1 MSVIIKLFFTFLKI
15 GTFSF
20 GGGYAMIPFIQ
31 REIITNNKW
40 INSSTFMDIIGI
52 SQMTPGPIAINS
64 ATFVG
69 YKVSGVFGSVAAT
82 LGVVTMSFILVSIA
96 SKAMDKFKESKVL
109 KAALLGMRP
118 VLIALIIQ
126 AFVDLAKDAYFVKDS
141 YVDITSVIITLI
153 IGAILLSKKVHPIIS
168 IVVAGILGV
177 VLYGFI

>member
-1 MSVIIKLFFTFLKI
+1 MSILIQLFFTFLKI

-31 REIITNNKW
+31 REIIENHNW
-40 INSSTFMDIIGI
+40 INNNVFMDIIGI

-69 YKVSGVFGSVAAT
+69 FKVSGVLGSIAAT

-96 SKAMDKFKESKVL
+96 SKAMEKFKESKIL
-109 KAALLGMRP
+109 KGALLGMRP

-126 AFVDLAKDAYFVKDS
+126 AFFDLAKDAYVDVKS
-141 YVDITSVIITLI
+141 IIITLI
-153 IGAILLSKKVHPIIS
+153 IGILLLSKKIHPIIA
-168 IVVAGILGV
+168 IVISGILGV
-177 VLYGFI
+177 AFYGVF